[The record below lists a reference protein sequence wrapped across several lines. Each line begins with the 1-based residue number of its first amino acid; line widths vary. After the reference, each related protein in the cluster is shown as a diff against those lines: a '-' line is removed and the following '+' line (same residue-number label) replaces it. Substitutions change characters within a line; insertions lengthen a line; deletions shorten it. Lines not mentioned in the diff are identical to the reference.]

1 MRTRNSVSIPR
12 RALSLLAL
20 QPLLFASCSV
30 LFVSPYDEVTDR
42 AATDLVTK
50 TEIFIVRYAATTD
63 ETGKIVRR
71 GKPYDAEAATFYNE
85 ARGAAE
91 AMLLR
96 SEQKDKNDEEIQIL
110 RNLITRYGQLEACH
124 RLGLITKTSAAG
136 LHRTLRALV
145 QVQLTKKH
153 IATSREATAASASN
167 P

>member
-1 MRTRNSVSIPR
+1 MRTRKSVWIAR
-12 RALSLLAL
+12 RTVSLVALL
-20 QPLLFASCSV
+20 PLLFASCSV
-30 LFVSPYDEVTDR
+30 VFVSPYDEVTDR

-63 ETGKIVRR
+63 EAGRIVRR
-71 GKPYDAEAATFYNE
+71 GKPYDDQAATFYNE
-85 ARGAAE
+85 ARGATA

-96 SEQKDKNDEEIQIL
+96 SEQKDKNEEEIQIL
-110 RNLITRYGQLEACH
+110 RNLNTRYDQLEASH
-124 RLGLITKTSAAG
+124 RLGTITKTSAAG

-153 IATSREATAASASN
+153 IGTSGEASSASASN